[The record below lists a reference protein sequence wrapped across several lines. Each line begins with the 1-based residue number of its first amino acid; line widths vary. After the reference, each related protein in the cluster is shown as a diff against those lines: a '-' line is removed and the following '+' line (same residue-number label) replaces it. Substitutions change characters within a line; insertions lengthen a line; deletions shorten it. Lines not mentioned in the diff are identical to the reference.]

1 MAQCAVMVVF
11 RVVDSTWP
19 IDDRTAEHVATAL
32 RVEARGA
39 RVSTHDPRVKLAD
52 RIESAL
58 VGDTPGPID
67 VDEHAAE
74 ALFRHLN
81 AVIRNPDAV
90 DPAYGLYLELRRVL
104 GRLYA

>member
-1 MAQCAVMVVF
+1 MVVF

-19 IDDRTAEHVATAL
+19 IDDRTAEHVATGL
-32 RVEARGA
+32 RVEARDAQGSA
-39 RVSTHDPRVKLAD
+39 HDPRVKLAD

-58 VGDTPGPID
+58 VGDTPDPID
-67 VDEHAAE
+67 VEEDAAE